1 MLNNNPKPRKK
12 SDVGNEYQELTS
24 SAESKPAP
32 LSRRSFFKGSVG
44 LAAAALAAD
53 TLILPA
59 HAQWRF
65 REYLPY
71 DAAGDYH
78 YGRYGGLTIIILR

>member
-1 MLNNNPKPRKK
+1 MLNNSSSLEFIEKKPVSR
-12 SDVGNEYQELTS
+12 VELNS
-24 SAESKPAP
+24 IV

-44 LAAAALAAD
+44 LAAAAFTAD
-53 TLILPA
+53 KLISPA

-78 YGRYGGLTIIILR
+78 YGRYGRLTIIILK

>member
-1 MLNNNPKPRKK
+1 MSSNNRHLNPQKK
-12 SDVGNEYQELTS
+12 SDAGNEHRELIS
-24 SAESKPAP
+24 SVESTLETQR

-44 LAAAALAAD
+44 LAAAAFTAD
-53 TLILPA
+53 KLISPA

-78 YGRYGGLTIIILR
+78 YGRYGRD